1 MSDAIYYQKAVDLRD
16 AMAKGELTA
25 EAVVSAHLQR
35 IEKTNPEINAIVTL
49 CADKALEEAVAADKR
64 RAGGGKLG
72 PLHGLPVAHKD
83 LTPTA
88 GLRTTYG
95 TPTLKDNIPLSDSLI
110 VSRLKSAGAI
120 TIGKTNTPEFGAGS
134 QTFNQVFGATANPY
148 NTSRTCGGSSG
159 GAAAALAAGM
169 IPIADGSDMGGSLRN
184 PASFCNV
191 VGLRPSPGRV
201 PSWPN
206 EFPLSPL
213 PVEGPMARTVEDAAL
228 LLSAI
233 AGPDTR
239 NFLSNLPALPGGLN
253 KQRDFRGTRV
263 AFSADF
269 DGALPFEDEVVTV
282 TESARPV
289 FEELGCTLR
298 SACPDFAGADFIFKV
313 GRAALYAGLCGDLY
327 RSGKA
332 SLKET
337 LVWNI
342 EQGFELKSED
352 HRRAAKQFSALNARL
367 HAFMQDV
374 DFVVLPVSQVLP
386 FDIETEFPTKIGVTA
401 MTTYLDWMQSAYFV
415 TVSGLPA
422 ISVPCGFSKEGLPV
436 GIQIVGRRW
445 DDWGVLELAFA
456 FQQSTGFWQH
466 HPERFDN

>member
-1 MSDAIYYQKAVDLRD
+1 MSDAIHYRKALDLRD
-16 AMAKGELTA
+16 AMRKGELTA

-35 IEKTNPEINAIVTL
+35 IEKTNPAINAIVTL
-49 CADKALEEAVAADKR
+49 CADKALEEARAADKR
-64 RAGGGKLG
+64 RARGDKLG
-72 PLHGLPVAHKD
+72 VLHGLPIAHKD

-95 TPTLKDNIPLSDSLI
+95 STVLKDNVPLSDSLI
-110 VSRLKSAGAI
+110 VSRLKNAGAI

-134 QTFNQVFGATANPY
+134 QTFNEVFGATANPY
-148 NTSRTCGGSSG
+148 DVSRTCGGSSG

-191 VGLRPSPGRV
+191 VGFRPSPGRV

-213 PVEGPMARTVEDAAL
+213 PVEGPMARTVEDVAL
-228 LLSAI
+228 LLSAM
-233 AGPDTR
+233 AGPDSR
-239 NFLSNLPALPGGLN
+239 NLLSNLPPLPESIN
-253 KQRDFRGTRV
+253 KQRDFRGTRI

-269 DGALPFEDEVVTV
+269 DGALPFEEEVVAL

-289 FEELGCTLR
+289 FAELGCTVS
-298 SACPDFAGADFIFKV
+298 SACPNFAYADNIFTV

-327 RSGKA
+327 RSDKS
-332 SLKET
+332 SLKKT
-337 LVWNI
+337 LAWNI
-342 EQGFELKSED
+342 EQGLELNAAEIQ
-352 HRRAAKQFSALNARL
+352 RAAKQFSALNARI
-367 HAFMQDV
+367 HAFMQEF
-374 DFVVLPVSQVLP
+374 DFLVLPVSQVLP
-386 FDIETEFPTKIGVTA
+386 FDIESEYPTEIGTTA
-401 MTTYLDWMQSAYFV
+401 MTTYLDWMKSAYFV
-415 TVSGLPA
+415 TVLGLPA
-422 ISVPCGFSKEGLPV
+422 ISVPCGFSREGLPL

-456 FQQSTGFWQH
+456 FQQVTQCWQQY
-466 HPERFDN
+466 PEEFNV